1 MPEAKIGYFCDIGA
15 SYFVPKIRNNM
26 GLYQVLTCIPFN
38 GYEMASLGL
47 ADYYIKTQDI
57 PTILLEIDSMKKIN

>member
-1 MPEAKIGYFCDIGA
+1 
-15 SYFVPKIRNNM
+15 M

-57 PTILLEIDSMKKIN
+57 PTILLEIDSIKKIN